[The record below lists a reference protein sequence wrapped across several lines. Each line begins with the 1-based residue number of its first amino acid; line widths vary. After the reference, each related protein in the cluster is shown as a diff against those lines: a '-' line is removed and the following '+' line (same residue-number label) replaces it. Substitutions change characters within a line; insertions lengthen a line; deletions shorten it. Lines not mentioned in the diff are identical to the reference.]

1 MKNSA
6 LSRALTIIT
15 LFVIVVA
22 VTASCN
28 KATREDIP
36 ANTVDQLVE
45 QAAQQYLNAATPGE
59 LPDVYKSTQS
69 GFDCN
74 VKSAA
79 TPLTSCLKS
88 VKLTDA
94 QAVQVRKALSAY
106 ETSTQA
112 TVKAQREELAKL
124 EAAFIAA
131 KKELLAQPVTDKAQR
146 AEIEKK
152 IVALKTELSKA
163 IERVK
168 QSYAE
173 KLSAPYKEL
182 ITSLSKIL
190 DEVRWAI
197 FSKCIS
203 R

>member
-1 MKNSA
+1 MKKSSLIKA
-6 LSRALTIIT
+6 MSILTI
-15 LFVIVVA
+15 FVIVLA
-22 VTASCN
+22 FTASCN
-28 KATREDIP
+28 KDAQEDNP

-45 QAAQQYLNAATPGE
+45 QAAQEYQNAATAGE
-59 LPDVYKSTQS
+59 LPAVYKSTQS
-69 GFDCN
+69 GFDSN

-94 QAVQVRKALSAY
+94 QAMQVRKALSAY
-106 ETSTQA
+106 ETLTQS

-131 KKELLAQPVTDKAQR
+131 KKELLAQPATDKEQR
-146 AEIEKK
+146 AAIEKK

-182 ITSLSKIL
+182 MTSLSKIM
-190 DEVRWAI
+190 DEAQWAA
-197 FSKCIS
+197 FSKCVS

>member
-1 MKNSA
+1 M
-6 LSRALTIIT
+6 
-15 LFVIVVA
+15 
-22 VTASCN
+22 
-28 KATREDIP
+28 
-36 ANTVDQLVE
+36 
-45 QAAQQYLNAATPGE
+45 NAATPGE

-69 GFDCN
+69 GFDSN

-88 VKLTDA
+88 VKITDA

-112 TVKAQREELAKL
+112 IVKAQREELAKL

-131 KKELLAQPVTDKAQR
+131 KKELLAQPSTDKAQR

-152 IVALKTELSKA
+152 VVALKTGLSKA

-190 DEVRWAI
+190 DKAQWAI